1 MSNSHKVRR
10 THTGLSLVGILA
22 LFAIAGM
29 LGGCSSGSPTPTP
42 TSTPLPTPTP
52 TPLPAITGNDVTEA
66 RSRLVTRGVTASE
79 LTEACSYY
87 AANGWAFTDAWNATI
102 GVAPQRTT
110 DVITDVSIV
119 VEEIATPTEW
129 VVSIAESIG
138 KPLAEWTEA
147 DNDTY
152 DSAIITRKRQVIE
165 PLCTQ

>member
-1 MSNSHKVRR
+1 MVPRIHRPPATQQVLN
-10 THTGLSLVGILA
+10 LACILA
-22 LFAIAGM
+22 VLAIAGI
-29 LGGCSSGSPTPTP
+29 LSGCSSSSPTPTQ
-42 TSTPLPTPTP
+42 TP
-52 TPLPAITGNDVTEA
+52 TPLPAITGDDVAEA
-66 RSRLVTRGVTASE
+66 RSRLVTQGVTASE

-87 AANGWAFTDAWNATI
+87 ANNGWAYTDTWNAANN
-102 GVAPQRTT
+102 VAPQRIAN
-110 DVITDVSIV
+110 VITDVSIV

-129 VVSIAESIG
+129 VLSVAESID